1 MESER
6 AAEEFEFDKTLFEN
20 WDAKGYPEKA
30 TAMLQWL
37 AANDI
42 DEPMPEYEMGEGSH
56 NNVPALAK
64 WAVDN
69 LYYPLRN
76 AYHGNNK
83 DGTPSINGVVD
94 ETHRAYADSMAKD
107 VFTCGGKN
115 TSNPNMYN
123 AMYGSILS
131 EDDMFYAGNGCELVS
146 ATDII
151 RLKSD
156 PYSDE
161 SAPGFVVLYKE
172 GVFYQTV
179 EYNIVEVSG
188 RKMLRAMQSF
198 ADFDPP
204 QSSEHVFYNINR
216 T

>member
-1 MESER
+1 MTNRLKSPELSRRGFLIATGTLGALTGVALAGCGKERTGETQQNGTSENELMESER

-115 TSNPNMYN
+115 TS
-123 AMYGSILS
+123 
-131 EDDMFYAGNGCELVS
+131 
-146 ATDII
+146 
-151 RLKSD
+151 KS
-156 PYSDE
+156 S
-161 SAPGFVVLYKE
+161 
-172 GVFYQTV
+172 
-179 EYNIVEVSG
+179 
-188 RKMLRAMQSF
+188 
-198 ADFDPP
+198 
-204 QSSEHVFYNINR
+204 
-216 T
+216 